1 MKMLLAM
8 TLAFATAVIANAQTG
23 EEQSDLEI
31 AIQTSMREL
40 VQVPKDMLLIE
51 KSNKELAMSNQV
63 QTDTTGMLNKQAR
76 KLQDEEAPAIDKRAD
91 ELQEKARRLLA
102 SGCGADTTTDA
113 ELAKRCNTA
122 NAELAKQRDA
132 LKADQESLKKRAVL
146 IGEGRKAVTAT
157 TLKNAAQQKKN
168 NADYN
173 DLVTKKIAL
182 FQDVITRSL
191 KIAERQAVASKAC
204 ESLQP
209 LENAHCCLSV
219 VNDGKP
225 ARECDIGI
233 EALFNAFK
241 NGGVFPNP

>member
-1 MKMLLAM
+1 MKVPLAM
-8 TLAFATAVIANAQTG
+8 TLAFATALTVNAQTG
-23 EEQSDLEI
+23 EENSDLEI

-40 VQVPKDMLLIE
+40 VHVPKDMLLIDE
-51 KSNKELAMSNQV
+51 SNKKLARSNQA
-63 QTDTTGMLNKQAR
+63 QADTTEMLNKQAK
-76 KLQDEEAPAIDKRAD
+76 KLQYEEAPAIDKRID
-91 ELQEKARRLLA
+91 KLKEKARQLLA
-102 SGCGADTTTDA
+102 SGCEADTTADP
-113 ELAKRCNTA
+113 ELARRCNTA
-122 NAELAKQRDA
+122 NDELEKQRDA
-132 LKADQESLKKRAVL
+132 IKADQESLKKRAVL

-173 DLVTKKIAL
+173 DLVTKKLTL
-182 FQDVITRSL
+182 FQDVISRSL
-191 KIAERQAVASKAC
+191 KIAERQALASKAC
-204 ESLQP
+204 GSLQP

-233 EALFNAFK
+233 EALFNVFK

>member
-8 TLAFATAVIANAQTG
+8 TLVFATAQTANAQTG
-23 EEQSDLEI
+23 KEKSDLEI

-40 VQVPKDMLLIE
+40 VQVPKDMLLIDE
-51 KSNKELAMSNQV
+51 SNKKLAMSNQA
-63 QTDTTGMLNKQAR
+63 QTDTTEMLNKQAR
-76 KLQDEEAPAIDKRAD
+76 KLQYEDAPAINKRID
-91 ELQEKARRLLA
+91 EIQERARRLLA
-102 SGCGADTTTDA
+102 SGCAADTTTDA
-113 ELAKRCNTA
+113 DLARRCNAA
-122 NAELAKQRDA
+122 NDQMAKERDA
-132 LKADQESLKKRAVL
+132 IKADQESLKQKAVW
-146 IGEGRKAVTAT
+146 IGEMRKAVAVI

-173 DLVTKKIAL
+173 DLVAKRLAL

-191 KIAERQAVASKAC
+191 RIAEKQAVASKTC
-204 ESLQP
+204 GTLQP

-225 ARECDIGI
+225 ARECAIGI
-233 EALFNAFK
+233 EALYNLFK